1 MGNELV
7 SDSLTPQ
14 GGELKS
20 STTFSYYEMFM
31 KHLPYYL
38 SIGMSY
44 ELYWCS
50 DCALV
55 KSFREAEKLKKNK
68 KNQELWLQGM
78 YFYEALCDTAPIINA
93 FSKAN
98 KPTPYSSEPYCL
110 SVKEIEEKKER
121 EERLRFEKIKSKTE
135 LWAERFNA
143 QFTKGK
149 EE

>member
-7 SDSLTPQ
+7 SDSLTPL
-14 GGELKS
+14 GGEYES
-20 STTFSYYEMFM
+20 STTLPFYEMFI

-44 ELYWCS
+44 ETYWRG

-55 KSFREAEKLKKNK
+55 KSYREAEVLKNQK

-78 YFYEALCDTAPIINA
+78 YFYEALCDVSPLLNA
-93 FSKAN
+93 FSKAT
-98 KPTPYSSEPYCL
+98 KPTPYPVEPYSL
-110 SVKEIEEKKER
+110 TAKETEDRKKREEQLKYEKVKE
-121 EERLRFEKIKSKTE
+121 KTE
-135 LWAERFNA
+135 LWVERFNA
-143 QFTKGK
+143 QFGKGK

>member
-7 SDSLTPQ
+7 SDSLAPQ

-20 STTFSYYEMFM
+20 STTFSLYEMFM

-44 ELYWCS
+44 ELYWSGDCS
-50 DCALV
+50 LV
-55 KSFREAEKLKKNK
+55 KSYRDAEKMKNDKKNH
-68 KNQELWLQGM
+68 ELWLQGM

-98 KPTPYSSEPYCL
+98 KPIPYPTEPYCL
-110 SVKEIEEKKER
+110 TVKDIEEKKEK
-121 EERLRFEKIKSKTE
+121 EERLRYEKIKSKTE
-135 LWAERFNA
+135 LWVEKFNA